1 MNVYTFRIEIKSRK
15 KQKNMEEEI
24 INKFK
29 ENSSKA
35 RIARV
40 GQ

>member
-15 KQKNMEEEI
+15 KQEI